1 MAKKTKKPQV
11 IPVILGA
18 HPTGEQKKNIIAL
31 HYHPE
36 AIKALVHEL
45 KEGMKED
52 VPSYNLLTD
61 VEVLVH
67 WALKR
72 LPLVPPPDKKEPA
85 SDKSDTDSKTD

>member
-1 MAKKTKKPQV
+1 MAKKAKKPQV